1 MRPVKDIAVG
11 GQDLSAERLTSTNLR
26 NQDVADKEEPATST
40 VLNVNKVNNNDNPDQ
55 GSPYAS
61 ETAVLRNLK
70 H

>member
-1 MRPVKDIAVG
+1 MG

-26 NQDVADKEEPATST
+26 NQNVAVKEEPTTST
-40 VLNVNKVNNNDNPDQ
+40 MLNLSKVNNNDNPDH
-55 GSPYAS
+55 GSPYAN